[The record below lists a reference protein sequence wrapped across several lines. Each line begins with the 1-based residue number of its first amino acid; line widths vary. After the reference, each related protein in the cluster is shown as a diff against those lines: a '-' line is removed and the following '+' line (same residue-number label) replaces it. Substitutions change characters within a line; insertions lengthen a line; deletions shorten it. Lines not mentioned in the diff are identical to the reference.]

1 MRPRKAVHFVKNEV
15 AAAGIGRCRNREG
28 PVGLS
33 SFRLFHV
40 HESDC
45 LADGRPLIRSSASK
59 TAGKVGW
66 RFRRVRERENV
77 LRRIGA
83 YVSRDIPDCRRTGR
97 RDALGLD
104 GQDMPGVTPA
114 DEGAAR

>member
-1 MRPRKAVHFVKNEV
+1 MKNEV
-15 AAAGIGRCRNREG
+15 AAADTGRPRNREDA
-28 PVGLS
+28 VGLPA
-33 SFRLFHV
+33 FRLFHV
-40 HESDC
+40 RESDC
-45 LADGRPLIRSSASK
+45 LADGRPLVRSSVSK

-83 YVSRDIPDCRRTGR
+83 YVSRDIPDCRRTGT